1 MNCDKNLYQQTC
13 SVYCSWLRW
22 FRRSRTVMC
31 PARVVE
37 DARNRQTWSL
47 KDVPLLPAISF
58 ADRMWLDS
66 SILLPVS
73 PLNPVRAKVANFWFG
88 LICLVWSDR
97 AVTSMTTIA
106 TATALGVVTN
116 YPLGSNAITCN
127 FLQGSSCPLSAN
139 EDVTYRL
146 TMPILSIY
154 PLVSLSIEID
164 LIDQNNNSVSC
175 FVVDAQVVTA
185 SKWEIASWRL
195 ELDMRRNV
203 CYR

>member
-1 MNCDKNLYQQTC
+1 
-13 SVYCSWLRW
+13 
-22 FRRSRTVMC
+22 
-31 PARVVE
+31 
-37 DARNRQTWSL
+37 
-47 KDVPLLPAISF
+47 
-58 ADRMWLDS
+58 
-66 SILLPVS
+66 
-73 PLNPVRAKVANFWFG
+73 
-88 LICLVWSDR
+88 
-97 AVTSMTTIA
+97 MTTIA

-185 SKWEIASWRL
+185 NK
-195 ELDMRRNV
+195 
-203 CYR
+203 